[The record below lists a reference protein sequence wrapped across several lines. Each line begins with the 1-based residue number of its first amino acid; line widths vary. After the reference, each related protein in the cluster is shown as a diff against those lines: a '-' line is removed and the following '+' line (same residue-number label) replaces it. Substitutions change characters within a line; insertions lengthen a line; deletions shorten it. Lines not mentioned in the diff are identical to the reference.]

1 MPERLRTITRRLREF
16 VGNRRRAPRLKVRL
30 AAAVSLLDAGGSAH
44 PATLSGHTRDLST
57 SGLGVVLPAIRVGE
71 RYLVGE
77 SHTLRVV
84 LKLPGTHARL
94 YGTPVRYER
103 LESDDQQDRG
113 YLVGIRFTETDDPD
127 YLAFIEYL
135 RGVKK

>member
-16 VGNRRRAPRLKVRL
+16 IGNRRRAPRWRVRL
-30 AAAVSLLDAGGSAH
+30 AVAVSLLDAGGSAH
-44 PATLSGHTRDLST
+44 PATLSGHTCDASE

-77 SHTLRVV
+77 GHTLRVI
-84 LKLPGTHARL
+84 LKLPDTHARL

-103 LESDDQQDRG
+103 LEDDQPETG
-113 YLVGIRFTETDDPD
+113 YLVGIHLTETTDED
-127 YLAFIEYL
+127 YATFVAYL
-135 RGVKK
+135 RRMKK